1 MNANELSNQVT
12 GYFQWKQQLIS
23 NIEFYQNWLI
33 ENNLNSFDIEQRL
46 EQGKTLLIEDQLTIA
61 MVGEYSRGKT
71 ELINALI
78 CDSFGQRILPSQA
91 GRTTMCPTEIY
102 YDAQEARNFLRLLPI
117 ESRLNHQSIQQLKA
131 DKSLWTAV
139 HIDVDKPEAITDA
152 LKQLAATKE
161 IDLAAA
167 AELGFDQ
174 RMLET
179 SAQTPGK
186 VIVPVWRHALLSLD
200 NPLLKQGIR
209 FLDTPGLNALGS
221 EPELTISMLPKAQAI
236 IFLLSADTG
245 VTASDM
251 AIWEH
256 YIDSRDADHRAG
268 RFAVLNKIDVLW
280 DDLQG
285 ETHVADSITEV
296 RKSTAEQLGINLEDV
311 IAISAKQ
318 ALIDAVAQLQ
328 GAPIPA
334 SVLET
339 DVLPARLREY
349 SAADL
354 DQLCTAGEVVWVGGG
369 SLGARDGRVRLLFRD
384 TAGLLV
390 PTLDEPPSEPIHTAL
405 LEHLRARGASFWSDL
420 VGAAQAAG
428 VDYDDTSV
436 LAALWD
442 LAWAG
447 YVTNDSLA
455 PLRAFLAGKPR
466 RSASGKG
473 RGRPRPGR
481 LSRLGPAAGAGRWSL
496 VAPLLEPA
504 PSPTEAAHAKARQ
517 LLERYGVLTREA
529 ALGEGSEGGF
539 AGVYPVLKALE
550 ERGELRRGYF
560 VSGLG
565 AAQFALPGAVDR
577 LRAARE
583 SDDRSGPVVL
593 AATDPAQPYGAALPW
608 PESAGRP
615 ARQAGAHVLLVDGEL
630 VAYLERGG
638 HSVSTFTATADHPLW
653 PEYLKVLVESRRYR
667 SLEIRKIDSEAAAE
681 SDWRPALEAAGYR
694 DGYKGLVHRP
704 PRPASGPTNRH

>member
-117 ESRLNHQSIQQLKA
+117 ESRLKHQSIHQLKA

-318 ALIDAVAQLQ
+318 ALIGKVKQAPALIEKSELPFLEKVIAERIVAQKESLVCDEFVTDLRQ
-328 GAPIPA
+328 MLHGSMAILNQRLASMHERFEALEQPA
-334 SVLET
+334 SQKQMIGELARQSHEEHEQYYKKLITLKSSRRLLHSQGEILQQLISPLRFKALLKKTKRALHDSWSTLGLMHTMNQFFQQMEKELDNMVVE
-339 DVLPARLREY
+339 ARLADKMV
-349 SAADL
+349 AAIYQRFKADIQAQHL
-354 DQLCTAGEVVWVGGG
+354 QPKVFSITTQRQALSELKSKLIKYCRQPKAFMTEQSLLIEHFFSTFVTEVEGIQKEVYEI
-369 SLGARDGRVRLLFRD
+369 
-384 TAGLLV
+384 
-390 PTLDEPPSEPIHTAL
+390 TLTWPDRAL
-405 LEHLRARGASFWSDL
+405 MPLMQYAQEQKKNLE
-420 VGAAQAAG
+420 
-428 VDYDDTSV
+428 
-436 LAALWD
+436 
-442 LAWAG
+442 
-447 YVTNDSLA
+447 
-455 PLRAFLAGKPR
+455 
-466 RSASGKG
+466 
-473 RGRPRPGR
+473 
-481 LSRLGPAAGAGRWSL
+481 
-496 VAPLLEPA
+496 
-504 PSPTEAAHAKARQ
+504 RQ
-517 LLERYGVLTREA
+517 LIELKRLANSSRELKEQQAELEQVINKTQEEL
-529 ALGEGSEGGF
+529 SF
-539 AGVYPVLKALE
+539 AKSL
-550 ERGELRRGYF
+550 
-560 VSGLG
+560 
-565 AAQFALPGAVDR
+565 Q
-577 LRAARE
+577 
-583 SDDRSGPVVL
+583 
-593 AATDPAQPYGAALPW
+593 
-608 PESAGRP
+608 
-615 ARQAGAHVLLVDGEL
+615 
-630 VAYLERGG
+630 
-638 HSVSTFTATADHPLW
+638 
-653 PEYLKVLVESRRYR
+653 EYL
-667 SLEIRKIDSEAAAE
+667 AF
-681 SDWRPALEAAGYR
+681 
-694 DGYKGLVHRP
+694 
-704 PRPASGPTNRH
+704 PAS